1 MAGLGLQLPE
11 SAKLPVSG
19 ARSDLPLVWQPS
31 TKALVNFLNVEYAAI
46 SVQRSQIGVGLLS
59 VVGDVRPAIDP

>member
-31 TKALVNFLNVEYAAI
+31 TKALVNFLNVEYAAWCTKKPDWCGA
-46 SVQRSQIGVGLLS
+46 SLS
-59 VVGDVRPAIDP
+59 SWRRKASN